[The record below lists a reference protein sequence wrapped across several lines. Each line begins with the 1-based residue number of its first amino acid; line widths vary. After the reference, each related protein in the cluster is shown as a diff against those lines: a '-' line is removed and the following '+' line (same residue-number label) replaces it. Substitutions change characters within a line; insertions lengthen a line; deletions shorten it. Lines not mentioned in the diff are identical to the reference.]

1 MDTKSR
7 IMETAFKLLLEKG
20 FDNVSITEVKRESNI
35 TTGGFYHHF
44 DSKDTL
50 MVEVIKKYIFNYFY
64 LTMENIKN
72 FEGTPKEKLK
82 VAILSMTGDDT
93 VINESTQ
100 LVGGPEKI
108 DYRTL
113 HLLLIEG
120 VQKYDMI
127 SEIYTE
133 FFRKLFN
140 FINDVIDEGISQG
153 VIRSDIDPI
162 KISEVIETMI
172 MGTVIMWIALPEKS
186 LEQRVEINID
196 ELWDHIK
203 SE

>member
-7 IMETAFKLLLEKG
+7 IMETAFKLLLKKG
-20 FDNVSITEVKRESNI
+20 FDNVSINEVKKESNI

-44 DSKDTL
+44 ESKDTL
-50 MVEVIKKYIFNYFY
+50 MVEVIKKYLFNYFY
-64 LTMENIKN
+64 LTMEQIKN

-82 VAILSMTGDDT
+82 VAILSIIGDDS
-93 VINESTQ
+93 VINETTQ

-120 VQKYDMI
+120 VQKYNMI

-133 FFRKLFN
+133 FFTNMFD
-140 FINDVIDEGISQG
+140 FI
-153 VIRSDIDPI
+153 
-162 KISEVIETMI
+162 K
-172 MGTVIMWIALPEKS
+172 
-186 LEQRVEINID
+186 
-196 ELWDHIK
+196 
-203 SE
+203 

>member
-7 IMETAFKLLLEKG
+7 IMETAFKLLLKRG
-20 FDNVSITEVKRESNI
+20 FDNVSINEVKKESNI

-44 DSKDTL
+44 ESKDTL
-50 MVEVIKKYIFNYFY
+50 MVEVIKKYLFNYFY
-64 LTMENIKN
+64 LTMEQIKN

-82 VAILSMTGDDT
+82 VAILSIIGDDS
-93 VINESTQ
+93 VINETTQ

-120 VQKYDMI
+120 VQKYNMI

-133 FFRKLFN
+133 FFTNMFD
-140 FINDVIDEGISQG
+140 FIKDVINEGISQG
-153 VIRSDIDPI
+153 VIRSDINPDI
-162 KISEVIETMI
+162 ISEVIETTI

-186 LEQRVEINID
+186 MKERVETNIN
-196 ELWDHIK
+196 EVWEHIK
-203 SE
+203 N

>member
-7 IMETAFKLLLEKG
+7 IMETAFKLLLKKG
-20 FDNVSITEVKRESNI
+20 FDNVSINEVKKESNI

-44 DSKDTL
+44 ESKDTL
-50 MVEVIKKYIFNYFY
+50 MVEVIKKYLFNYFY
-64 LTMENIKN
+64 LTMEQIKN

-82 VAILSMTGDDT
+82 VAILSIIGDDS
-93 VINESTQ
+93 VINETTQ

-120 VQKYDMI
+120 VQKYNMI

-133 FFRKLFN
+133 FFTNMFD
-140 FINDVIDEGISQG
+140 FIKDVINEGIAQG
-153 VIRSDIDPI
+153 VIRSDINNTI
-162 KISEVIETMI
+162 VSEVIETMM
-172 MGTVIMWIALPEKS
+172 MGTVIMWIVLPEKS
-186 LEQRVEINID
+186 MKERVETNIN
-196 ELWDHIK
+196 EVWEHIK
-203 SE
+203 N

>member
-7 IMETAFKLLLEKG
+7 IMETAFKLLLKKG
-20 FDNVSITEVKRESNI
+20 FDNVSINEVKKESNI

-44 DSKDTL
+44 ESKDTL
-50 MVEVIKKYIFNYFY
+50 MVEVIKKYLFNYFY
-64 LTMENIKN
+64 LTMEQIKN

-82 VAILSMTGDDT
+82 VAILSIIGDDS
-93 VINESTQ
+93 VINETTQ

-120 VQKYDMI
+120 VQKYNMI

-133 FFRKLFN
+133 FFTNMFD
-140 FINDVIDEGISQG
+140 FIKDVINEGIAQG
-153 VIRSDIDPI
+153 VIRSDINNTI
-162 KISEVIETMI
+162 VSEVIETMM

-186 LEQRVEINID
+186 MKERVETNIN
-196 ELWDHIK
+196 EVWEHIK
-203 SE
+203 N

>member
-7 IMETAFKLLLEKG
+7 IMETAFKLLLKKG
-20 FDNVSITEVKRESNI
+20 FDNVSINEVKKESNI

-44 DSKDTL
+44 ESKDTL
-50 MVEVIKKYIFNYFY
+50 MVEVIKKYLFNYFY
-64 LTMENIKN
+64 LTMEQIKN

-82 VAILSMTGDDT
+82 VAILSIIGDDS
-93 VINESTQ
+93 VINETTQ

-120 VQKYDMI
+120 VQKYNMI

-133 FFRKLFN
+133 FFTNMFD
-140 FINDVIDEGISQG
+140 FIKDVINEGIAQG
-153 VIRSDIDPI
+153 VIRSDINNTI
-162 KISEVIETMI
+162 VSEVIETMM

-186 LEQRVEINID
+186 MKERVETNINEIW
-196 ELWDHIK
+196 EHIK
-203 SE
+203 N

>member
-7 IMETAFKLLLEKG
+7 IMETAFKLLLKKG

-50 MVEVIKKYIFNYFY
+50 MVEVIKKYLFNYFY
-64 LTMENIKN
+64 LTMEQIKN
-72 FEGTPKEKLK
+72 FEGTPKEKLE
-82 VAILSMTGDDT
+82 VAILSMTGDDS
-93 VINESTQ
+93 VINETTQ

-133 FFRKLFN
+133 FFRKLFD
-140 FINDVIDEGISQG
+140 FIKDVINEGISQG
-153 VIRSDIDPI
+153 VIRSDINPDI
-162 KISEVIETMI
+162 VSEVIETTI

-186 LEQRVEINID
+186 MKERVETNINEIW
-196 ELWDHIK
+196 EHIK
-203 SE
+203 N

>member
-7 IMETAFKLLLEKG
+7 IMETAFKLLLKKG
-20 FDNVSITEVKRESNI
+20 FDNVSITEIKRESNI

-50 MVEVIKKYIFNYFY
+50 IVEVIKKYLFNYFD
-64 LTMENIKN
+64 LTIEQIKN
-72 FEGTPKEKLK
+72 FKGTPKEKLK
-82 VAILSMTGDDT
+82 LAILSMVGDDS
-93 VINESTQ
+93 VINETTQ

-120 VQKYDMI
+120 VRKYDII
-127 SEIYTE
+127 SDIYTE
-133 FFRKLFN
+133 FFRTMLN
-140 FINDVIDEGISQG
+140 FINEVIEEGIAQG
-153 VIRSDIDPI
+153 EIRSDIDPATV
-162 KISEVIETMI
+162 SEIIETMI

-186 LEQRVEINID
+186 IEQRVEINID
-196 ELWDHIK
+196 KIWECIK
-203 SE
+203 N

>member
-7 IMETAFKLLLEKG
+7 IMETAFKLLLKKG

-44 DSKDTL
+44 ESKDTL
-50 MVEVIKKYIFNYFY
+50 MVEVIKKYLFNYFY
-64 LTMENIKN
+64 LTMEQIKN

-82 VAILSMTGDDT
+82 VAILSIIGDDS
-93 VINESTQ
+93 VINETTQ

-120 VQKYDMI
+120 VQKYNMI

-133 FFRKLFN
+133 FFTNMFD
-140 FINDVIDEGISQG
+140 FIKDVINEGIAQG
-153 VIRSDIDPI
+153 VRSDINNTI
-162 KISEVIETMI
+162 VSEVIETMM

-186 LEQRVEINID
+186 MKERVETNIN
-196 ELWDHIK
+196 EVWEHIK
-203 SE
+203 N

>member
-20 FDNVSITEVKRESNI
+20 FDNVSTTEIKKESNI
-35 TTGGFYHHF
+35 STGGFYHLF

-50 MVEVIKKYIFNYFY
+50 MVEVIKKYLFNYFDS
-64 LTMENIKN
+64 TMEQIKN

-82 VAILSMTGDDT
+82 VAILSMTGDDS
-93 VINESTQ
+93 VINETTQ

-113 HLLLIEG
+113 HLLLLEG

-133 FFRKLFN
+133 FFVKLFD
-140 FINDVIDEGISQG
+140 FIKDVIDEGISQG
-153 VIRSDIDPI
+153 VIRSDVNPATV
-162 KISEVIETMI
+162 SEVIETMI
-172 MGTVIMWIALPEKS
+172 MGTVIMWIALPGKS
-186 LEQRVEINID
+186 MKERVETNMNEI
-196 ELWDHIK
+196 WDHIK
-203 SE
+203 N